1 MPRLQTQM
9 TDFSL
14 SRRKKKAAPLLRQQP
29 SFSFVIFFKNDPN
42 AD

>member
-1 MPRLQTQM
+1 MPRLQTQT

-29 SFSFVIFFKNDPN
+29 SLSLVILFQKRSER
-42 AD
+42 